1 MLAKHCLPKLTNTL
15 RHSQKRKLQD
25 FPPSISKHPLFTP
38 VLWDGG
44 NTEPVQVQQC
54 REQQGQL
61 RAGLAEL
68 DLAAGAA
75 APQASRAGT
84 EVGHG
89 AQSRGE
95 KWILLHSAAPPV
107 LRATF
112 SWPKLSSPTVW
123 APHWAPGSTRGQ
135 GAEQDSQDGCTHI
148 KHRA

>member
-15 RHSQKRKLQD
+15 RHSQKRKDSQQLRKTPR
-25 FPPSISKHPLFTP
+25 FPPSISKHLVFTP
-38 VLWDGG
+38 VPWEAG
-44 NTEPVQVQQC
+44 NTKPVQVQQC
-54 REQQGQL
+54 REQQGHH

-75 APQASRAGT
+75 APQAGMAGT

-95 KWILLHSAAPPV
+95 KWILLHSAAPPT

-112 SWPKLSSPTVW
+112 SWPKLSSPTVC
-123 APHWAPGSTRGQ
+123 APHWPTDSTRRH
-135 GAEQDSQDGCTHI
+135 GAE
-148 KHRA
+148 

>member
-15 RHSQKRKLQD
+15 RHSQKRKDSQQPQKTARL
-25 FPPSISKHPLFTP
+25 PPSISKHSMFTP

-44 NTEPVQVQQC
+44 NTEPGQVQQC

-68 DLAAGAA
+68 DLAAGTA
-75 APQASRAGT
+75 APQASMAGT

-112 SWPKLSSPTVW
+112 SWPKLSSPTVC
-123 APHWAPGSTRGQ
+123 APHWPTGSTRRQ
-135 GAEQDSQDGCTHI
+135 GAE
-148 KHRA
+148 